1 MASAPVSRSSADPQT
16 GVPHALRPLPR
27 ALRPVDGG
35 AAPDEGVLPCVL
47 LAMPTVSPPPSLAS
61 DSSTNPLASL
71 QAFWG
76 APTKDRRRRVRERLA
91 DVAGGGDS
99 AAAPPPRF
107 PPTPVHREE
116 FEETQHVAPAP
127 AAAPAPSEH
136 LAPTMAPP
144 APPAASPG
152 ERQLSTRVVRTRPTP
167 ASRLQQVAR
176 QAGATDGGEVRI
188 VTGPA
193 VRAALEDA
201 GAEAATV
208 GSTVLL
214 PEPPDGT
221 PRALGVLA
229 HELVHAAEPRATA
242 RFLGGEPDGEEERA
256 RRIGEAVE
264 RAAGGAHAL
273 PQEEV
278 QQLTA
283 ALSQLAAGAPAAA
296 SSSEREGQM
305 AALVEALGDR
315 LLDEIDRRGGRF
327 LGVLR

>member
-1 MASAPVSRSSADPQT
+1 MASGPVSRVSADPHT

-27 ALRPVDGG
+27 ALRPMDGG
-35 AAPDEGVLPCVL
+35 AAPEEGVLPCVL
-47 LAMPTVSPPPSLAS
+47 LAMPTVSPPAS
-61 DSSTNPLASL
+61 PARDSSPSPLASL

-76 APTKDRRRRVRERLA
+76 APTKDRRLRVRERLA

-99 AAAPPPRF
+99 APPAAAPPPWF
-107 PPTPVHREE
+107 PTTPVPQEE
-116 FEETQHVAPAP
+116 PEEAQQVAPAQAEAP
-127 AAAPAPSEH
+127 AAPPSAPR
-136 LAPTMAPP
+136 P
-144 APPAASPG
+144 APPGAPPG
-152 ERQLSTRVVRTRPTP
+152 DRQLSTRVVRTRPTP
-167 ASRLQQVAR
+167 TRRLQQVAR

-214 PEPPDGT
+214 PEPPDGS

-229 HELVHAAEPRATA
+229 HELVHAAEPRATT

-273 PQEEV
+273 PQGDV

-283 ALSQLAAGAPAAA
+283 ALSRLAAGAPAAA
-296 SSSEREGQM
+296 ANSSAQEGQM
-305 AALVEALGDR
+305 TALVEALGDR
-315 LLDEIDRRGGRF
+315 LLDEIDRRGGRY